1 MSSPSH
7 PKWLLGGGC
16 WYRLRSASMVASASG
31 SASNRE
37 RGVILAGVLLLGK
50 KSCSLLDHGQLF
62 DHRFL
67 LELMISFSSSSSR
80 ASIARRAE
88 ALLGWRNARR
98 MAWRSWANDCR
109 WRPLGAGDLAL
120 ETRLCLRR
128 RSCLELAYAT

>member
-7 PKWLLGGGC
+7 PKWLLGGGG

-37 RGVILAGVLLLGK
+37 RGVILVGVLLLTK

-62 DHRFL
+62 DHRFH

-80 ASIARRAE
+80 ESIERCAE
-88 ALLGWRNARR
+88 TLLGWCNAKR

-109 WRPLGAGDLAL
+109 WRPSRAGDWALA
-120 ETRLCLRR
+120 TRLCL
-128 RSCLELAYAT
+128 LGTL